1 MTDLWGHDQHLFD
14 NFYAFVSRVT
24 AHSYAQI
31 GDRFLRGIQFNR
43 TFTVPLILTLCRD
56 EIDHSWVTEGNI
68 GMYVL
73 RLS

>member
-1 MTDLWGHDQHLFD
+1 MADLWGHDQHLFD

-43 TFTVPLILTLCRD
+43 TFTVP
-56 EIDHSWVTEGNI
+56 
-68 GMYVL
+68 
-73 RLS
+73 